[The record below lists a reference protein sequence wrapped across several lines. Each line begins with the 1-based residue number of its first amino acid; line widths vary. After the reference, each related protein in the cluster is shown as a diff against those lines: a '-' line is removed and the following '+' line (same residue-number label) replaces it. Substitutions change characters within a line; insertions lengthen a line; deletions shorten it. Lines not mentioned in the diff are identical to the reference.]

1 MKNKD
6 LISSLQQDAQTTPE
20 PKVINII
27 LKIIHII
34 IFIERKRVLEIS
46 SEIKEIKNQIK
57 VNSKKKK
64 VIMPINIIIKMTLF
78 LEMKIN
84 IIIAIKNI

>member
-34 IFIERKRVLEIS
+34 NFIERKRG
-46 SEIKEIKNQIK
+46 N
-57 VNSKKKK
+57 
-64 VIMPINIIIKMTLF
+64 
-78 LEMKIN
+78 
-84 IIIAIKNI
+84 

>member
-1 MKNKD
+1 MNQ
-6 LISSLQQDAQTTPE
+6 L
-20 PKVINII
+20 
-27 LKIIHII
+27 LKK
-34 IFIERKRVLEIS
+34 EKTQRRKRVLEIS

-64 VIMPINIIIKMTLF
+64 VIMPINIIIKMKLF
-78 LEMKIN
+78 LEMIIN

>member
-1 MKNKD
+1 MNQ
-6 LISSLQQDAQTTPE
+6 L
-20 PKVINII
+20 
-27 LKIIHII
+27 LKK
-34 IFIERKRVLEIS
+34 EKTQRRKRVLEIS

-64 VIMPINIIIKMTLF
+64 VIMPINIIIKMKLF

>member
-27 LKIIHII
+27 LKIIHF
-34 IFIERKRVLEIS
+34 FILYRKKERKLIG
-46 SEIKEIKNQIK
+46 QTLMM
-57 VNSKKKK
+57 KKKRWK
-64 VIMPINIIIKMTLF
+64 IKKT
-78 LEMKIN
+78 
-84 IIIAIKNI
+84 

>member
-27 LKIIHII
+27 LKIIHFLS
-34 IFIERKRVLEIS
+34 FIERKRG
-46 SEIKEIKNQIK
+46 N
-57 VNSKKKK
+57 
-64 VIMPINIIIKMTLF
+64 
-78 LEMKIN
+78 
-84 IIIAIKNI
+84 

>member
-27 LKIIHII
+27 LKIIHIF

-64 VIMPINIIIKMTLF
+64 VIMPINIIIKMKLF